1 MNSSS
6 GSFADQA
13 PREKVAEK
21 KVPLIGFQKSPP
33 RATNQNSDNKQ
44 R

>member
-33 RATNQNSDNKQ
+33 RPTNQNSDSKQ